1 MTWQLSRAEGQH
13 KSQQAETWC
22 QPAVLFSGSFGENLV
37 PHLLQLL
44 EAAFIAW
51 FLATVFTF
59 EASQG
64 RWSPPLTF
72 LQSLLP
78 LTRARR
84 RYHLQAHQIVQ
95 VHQPLSRLS
104 TSSHDHNRLFSNINS
119 QQPQS
124 PWP

>member
-22 QPAVLFSGSFGENLV
+22 QPAVLFSGSFAENLV

-44 EAAFIAW
+44 EAAFIAC

-64 RWSPPLTF
+64 RRSPPLTF
-72 LQSLLP
+72 LRSPLP

-84 RYHLQAHQIVQ
+84 SHLQAHQMTVQ

-104 TSSHDHNRLFSNINS
+104 TSSHDHNRLFSNVNS
-119 QQPQS
+119 QQP
-124 PWP
+124 